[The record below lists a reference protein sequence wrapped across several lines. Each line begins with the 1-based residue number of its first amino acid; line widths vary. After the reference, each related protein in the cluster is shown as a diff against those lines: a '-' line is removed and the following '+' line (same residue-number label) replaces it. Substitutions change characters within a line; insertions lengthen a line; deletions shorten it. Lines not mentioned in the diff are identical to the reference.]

1 MHEQRVTGGT
11 GFPETVEVGTLA
23 HAPTGLRLP
32 AKVPT
37 AAGGLLLAIGAGCD
51 DLAVALMEHA
61 ALSLAEHLPLGLLN
75 ILVVDYSVHN
85 RFKVLSSLRTQGL
98 YRIAYKDAEARALL
112 DELMDA
118 ARERHHHLLNDR
130 CPTLTDYNRA
140 HPDYAQ
146 PYTLVLLNLDDYL
159 KRAERHDRTREGH
172 LRDFLSAHFA
182 AGIYLIAYGQDLG
195 SVDWAEALL
204 KVTMQAAPS
213 APDAPPTA
221 TILLAETGSDL
232 AGLRTIIAGYGLVHA
247 CQASDSAR
255 ERAAALIA
263 RHAETDTA
271 EADAVCVT
279 VGITP
284 DGREAIDFALGRRS
298 GCYHALIVG
307 AAGSGKTTLLN
318 NLILGIGEQYGADQI
333 RLYLMDYK
341 AGVEF
346 NAFAEHPN
354 CEQIYL
360 DNTDTGAA
368 ERLLENFAQEIARRG
383 ERFRDQGVNDIDA
396 YNQRQSADLLPRLI
410 LIIDEVQRLF
420 AGPGAYRFNA
430 LLKDITRRGR
440 AFGLHIILATQTLM
454 GADLDR
460 ELLTQINLRIAFRL
474 TSEADAER
482 VLAFGNHTPLKLPNY
497 HFVYN
502 PHAGDRTKNIQV
514 RGTPPRSIAEVIA
527 KINADRPESPR
538 IKPAIIASQ
547 GGGQS
552 GSETGVPAPVATA
565 APEWLAR
572 ATDQDRQ
579 AEQDQQRRLLAQ
591 ARKRE
596 ASGQADPLR
605 DQGAAT

>member
-11 GFPETVEVGTLA
+11 GFPETVEVGTLG
-23 HAPTGLRLP
+23 HAPTGLWLP

-37 AAGGLLLAIGAGCD
+37 AAGGLLLAISVGGE
-51 DLAVALMEHA
+51 DLAVGLMERA

-112 DELMDA
+112 EELMDA

-146 PYTLVLLNLDDYL
+146 PFTLVLLNLDDYL
-159 KRAERHDRTREGH
+159 KRADRYDSSREGH
-172 LRDFLSAHFA
+172 LRDFLTAHFA
-182 AGIYLIAYGQDLG
+182 AGIYLIAYGQDLA
-195 SVDWAEALL
+195 SVDWAAGLL
-204 KVTMQAAPS
+204 KVTMQAAPETPDTPPAATLLLADT
-213 APDAPPTA
+213 APDLT
-221 TILLAETGSDL
+221 
-232 AGLRTIIAGYGLVHA
+232 GLRAIIADYGLVHA
-247 CQASDSAR
+247 CQSSDSAR

-263 RHAETDTA
+263 RHAEAESA

-279 VGITP
+279 IGKTP
-284 DGREAIDFALGRRS
+284 DGREPIDFALGRRS

-307 AAGSGKTTLLN
+307 ASGSGKTTLLN

-368 ERLLENFAQEIARRG
+368 ERLLEHFAQEITRRG
-383 ERFRDQGVNDIDA
+383 ERFRDQGVNDLDA
-396 YNQRQSADLLPRLI
+396 WNKRQSADPLPRLI

-420 AGPGAYRFNA
+420 SGPGAYRFNA

-440 AFGLHIILATQTLM
+440 AFGLHIILSTQTLM
-454 GADLDR
+454 GAELDR

-482 VLAFGNHTPLKLPNY
+482 VLGFGNHAPLKLPNY

-502 PHAGDRTKNIQV
+502 SHAGDRDKNIQV
-514 RGTPPRSIAEVIA
+514 RGAAPRSIPEVIA
-527 KINADRPESPR
+527 KINADRPDSQK
-538 IKPAIIASQ
+538 IKPTIIASQ
-547 GGGQS
+547 GASHPGGEARDP
-552 GSETGVPAPVATA
+552 GPAGPVPDWLAWAPV
-565 APEWLAR
+565 
-572 ATDQDRQ
+572 QDRQ
-579 AEQDQQRRLLAQ
+579 TEQEQQRRLLEQ
-591 ARKRE
+591 ARNRL
-596 ASGQADPLR
+596 APGHAAPVP
-605 DQGAAT
+605 DQGTDP